1 MKQIVILGLLAAIGL
16 PTMLK
21 ASDVVV
27 RQVNYVPEGR
37 TFVCVNGNNRYT
49 RALYGSTD
57 EYRVETSDRPIFA
70 IYKKNNHRNIR
81 FRIAYNGTTFQLDS
95 AAYCKAIYDAGRR
108 DYILKDARW
117 GKGEVRLSVLSYP
130 DSEGGIWKFTA
141 DGFDNKVEIEGLI
154 CETRVSKFVRFG
166 DIGSFEKPH
175 AFEAPEQP
183 KMLQTVWGTVFAPSK
198 ACASSKGNT
207 SLKNNKRSAS
217 AKKKGKSSVVT
228 VAQPTNEIYFS
239 VDSTVIS
246 TGDNAQLAKR
256 FNAAEKWRKD
266 LSSTVSFTTPDPYIN
281 PIGGAMVMAADGAWS
296 GQVWLHGAV
305 GWRMPL
311 PGWRAAYMGDF
322 LGMQDRQRIHFDA
335 YAKSQVTD
343 VPVTKGHLM
352 DVGNGLARGAYK
364 WGTPMYS
371 NGYICRNPEKNNQFH
386 HYDMNLVYTDELL
399 WHFQFDADTAYM
411 RKMWP
416 VIKRHLAWEKQAWDP
431 DNDGLYD
438 AYCCIWASDALQ
450 YNSGA
455 VTHSSAYNYRGN
467 LLAARIAEIIGEDS
481 KPYREEANR
490 ILNALNARLWVKTP
504 VANQEDRGKK
514 GSSAIQGHW
523 AEYQDFMGLKRV
535 HPNAAVWSI
544 YTPIDC
550 GVGTPEQNYQATR
563 YVDSHI
569 PHIPYIYNNVEYQTI
584 STTNWSPYEW
594 SLNNVAM
601 AEVMHTVLAYYQAG
615 RVEEAYRLLKANVLD
630 FMYLGR
636 SPGNFGQLST
646 MDRAIGEGYRDF
658 SDVTGISSRALI
670 EGLYGITPQALEGKC
685 IIRPGFPAA
694 WDSAS
699 VHTPYLDYSFKR
711 VNGKEVFEVSQ
722 NFKQPL
728 KVVIRQNIGGGKYKD
743 TEFSAD
749 KTQHIE
755 LATVNYQEEAPAK
768 PVQMEAAKGTAY
780 DEVQPKICKVVNM
793 DAAFNSNVSDIFK
806 NKYVSPRS
814 PYTTPCVPTQ
824 GIGDWCSTKRTANI
838 NDAKLRSM
846 VKDGMLTLNLKQEGE
861 ANSTADGKALG
872 NTIFFRSPSE
882 GKNIA
887 YTSLWDNY
895 PDSISIP
902 LKGKASH
909 AYLMMAGSTN
919 PMQYDM
925 ANGVVIVEYTD
936 GTTDELELHSPSNW
950 CPIEQDFLENAKA
963 FPIPSPRPYRVGLS
977 TGIVSRHL
985 FHDLNGGKENKSF
998 ADMPE
1003 FKKAISEIDGGAAV
1017 LLDMPLNTKKK
1028 LRSLKLKAL
1037 SNEVVIGLMGVTLQ
1051 K

>member
-1 MKQIVILGLLAAIGL
+1 MKQIVILGLLAAVGL

-27 RQVNYVPEGR
+27 RQASYYPEGK

-70 IYKKNNHRNIR
+70 IYKKNSHRNIR

-95 AAYCKAIYDAGRR
+95 AEYCKAIYDAGRR
-108 DYILKDARW
+108 DYILRDARW
-117 GKGEVRLSVLSYP
+117 GKGELRLSVLSYP

-141 DGFDNKVEIEGLI
+141 DGFEKKVEIEGLI

-183 KMLQTVWGTVFAPSK
+183 KILQTVKGT
-198 ACASSKGNT
+198 T
-207 SLKNNKRSAS
+207 R
-217 AKKKGKSSVVT
+217 
-228 VAQPTNEIYFS
+228 NELYFS

-256 FNAAEKWRKD
+256 FNVAERWRKD
-266 LSSTVSFTTPDPYIN
+266 LSSTISFTTPDPYLN

-343 VPVTKGHLM
+343 VPVTRGHLM
-352 DVGNGLARGAYK
+352 DAGHGLSRGAYK

-386 HYDMNLVYTDELL
+386 HYDMNLVYIDELL
-399 WHFQFDADTAYM
+399 WHFQFDADSAYM

-416 VIKRHLAWEKQAWDP
+416 VIKSHLAWEKQTWDP

-467 LLAARIAEIIGEDS
+467 LLAARIAEIIGEDP

-490 ILNALNARLWVKTP
+490 IQTALNVRLWVKTP
-504 VANQEDRGKK
+504 AATQAGE
-514 GSSAIQGHW
+514 SLGHW

-535 HPNAAVWSI
+535 HPNAALWSV

-569 PHIPYIYNNVEYQTI
+569 PHIPYIYNNVEYHTI

-601 AEVMHTVLAYYQAG
+601 AEVMHTILAYYQTG
-615 RVEEAYRLLKANVLD
+615 RVEEAYRLLKANILD
-630 FMYLGR
+630 FMYLGS
-636 SPGNFGQLST
+636 SPGNFGQLSV

-658 SDVTGISSRALI
+658 SDVVGISSRTLI

-685 IIRPGFPAA
+685 IIRPGFPKS
-694 WDSAS
+694 WNHAS

-711 VNGKEVFEVSQ
+711 MDGKDVFEITQ

-728 KVVIRQNIGGGKYKD
+728 KIVIRQNIGGGRYKD

-749 KTQHIE
+749 KMQHIE
-755 LATVNYQEEAPAK
+755 LAAVNYQEEAP
-768 PVQMEAAKGTAY
+768 VQPEQMAVAKGTAF
-780 DEVQPKICKVVNM
+780 DEVHPKACKGVNM
-793 DAAFNSNVSDIFK
+793 DALFNSNVSDIFR

-814 PYTTPCVPTQ
+814 PYTTLCVPTQ
-824 GIGDWCSTKRTANI
+824 GIGDWCSTKRMAKIDDT
-838 NDAKLRSM
+838 KLRSM
-846 VKDGMLTLNLKQEGE
+846 VKNGIVTL
-861 ANSTADGKALG
+861 ADVP
-872 NTIFFRSPSE
+872 FRSSAE
-882 GKNIA
+882 GRNIA

-902 LKGKASH
+902 LKGRASH

-919 PMQYDM
+919 PMQFDM
-925 ANGVVIVEYTD
+925 ANGIIIVEYTD
-936 GTTDELELHSPSNW
+936 GSTDELELHSPSNW
-950 CPIEQDFLENAKA
+950 CPIDQDFLENAKA

-977 TGIVSRHL
+977 TGMVSRHL
-985 FHDLNGGKENKSF
+985 FRDLYGGNEQKTF
-998 ADMPE
+998 ADMSE
-1003 FKKAISEIDGGAAV
+1003 FKKAISGIDGGAAV
-1017 LLDMPLNTKKK
+1017 LLDMPLNPKKK